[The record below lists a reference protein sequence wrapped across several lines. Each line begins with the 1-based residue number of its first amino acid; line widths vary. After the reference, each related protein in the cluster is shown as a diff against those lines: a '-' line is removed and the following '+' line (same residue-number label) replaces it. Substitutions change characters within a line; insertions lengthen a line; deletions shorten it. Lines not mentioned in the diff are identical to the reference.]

1 MLNRLLHI
9 TMFLVLAATA
19 GAQYLPGKLQGGS
32 GVPGTQSR
40 SPLNSLE
47 RAANNLPGITIVTDT
62 FGNQRWSYYVR
73 VLDTCVNYNPLLTV
87 GNLPISSFVYQCG
100 PNDSLFY
107 IDWKSDVVLISI
119 GGGPSCDADWL
130 DIVTNDCPDN
140 INDSIYTQKYAAIG
154 ARLVWPT
161 AELLVSD
168 SAAVQVTVLSG
179 NRNSRLGFWDNVN
192 QFGSTIDQSGA
203 QTLWYIEPTGE
214 MRWATAGSG
223 TVQAPGAP
231 FVNQFAINPADAPL
245 PTVQAHLYP
254 NTRTDTNTIRN
265 FIYTDGSGKLRS
277 QSIDS
282 LAQILIDSA
291 FIVTIY
297 SGDDTTASTLRTVHI
312 LESLQFTDLDA
323 GGYFLVQMGSL
334 AGGRALIDTAA
345 AIYHSGLGGINI
357 VQADAQGIDIATS
370 ATASRAVNLTTDTV
384 NTQGSF
390 DPQNFRLNFL
400 SDYSYLYADSLKVVG
415 LGQFPNF
422 PSLVGDGTDKGFFYD
437 EGTIFLLNG
446 DGSNG
451 SLSQT
456 EYRDNAIYSDVK
468 ADITAVDYG
477 QIRITSTTTSVD
489 YAVNVEEDSA
499 PQGIGTMLFN
509 EAENNAIWGASFSPK
524 DTNLA
529 TSIFLAE
536 SNSGPSSLPYAGR
549 RAFGVKTQDEENW
562 QFYWILSYLP
572 NDTTEN
578 AISFYNRAYYWK
590 NEHPIGT
597 AGDTIFHFWAATG
610 AGGEAGKDPGFITLD
625 QVCAHCADGA
635 VNWYNSNGTT
645 TDNTR
650 IADVLETATWRS
662 DNVTFD
668 GIVPFRFELAG
679 GGANE
684 PENMVWVFP
693 NGDSA
698 VIQQGDQ
705 EIFLLTNSAWV
716 LKADL
721 AASVQ
726 ADSFSFNPNLG
737 GNAFKI
743 GRYNVMTQNSDAAP
757 THRDAIEYNSITGT
771 SQTELFLD
779 GSSAVWILPTN
790 SVQSFK
796 IHIAAICSSA
806 GNGVGIS
813 TGEAYTGWFLGGI
826 KRVGGTTSLVGT
838 VQADATAQSDA
849 GMSTSVVTIDADD
862 TDESL
867 RIRFTPPNTA
877 GTTTVIQVT
886 ATIEITQTS
895 Y

>member
-1 MLNRLLHI
+1 MPTMLNRLLHI
-9 TMFLVLAATA
+9 TIFLVLAATA

-100 PNDSLFY
+100 DNDSLFY

-168 SAAVQVTVLSG
+168 SSAVQVTVLSG

-415 LGQFPNF
+415 IGQFPDFPNLNF
-422 PSLVGDGTDKGFFYD
+422 DGTEKGILYNMSDF
-437 EGTIFLLNG
+437 GVGMLNG
-446 DGSNG
+446 DGASGQYAYSVVENDGIVNYSDYDGTGQRISNFGVKTSNG
-451 SLSQT
+451 NVYISCIVSDINSPYASIQT
-456 EYRDNAIYSDVK
+456 YLTSSDPNMSDNYFSI
-468 ADITAVDYG
+468 
-477 QIRITSTTTSVD
+477 ST
-489 YAVNVEEDSA
+489 
-499 PQGIGTMLFN
+499 L
-509 EAENNAIWGASFSPK
+509 PK
-524 DTNLA
+524 DTNILTA
-529 TSIFLAE
+529 TILGQFSTD
-536 SNSGPSSLPYAGR
+536 R
-549 RAFGVKTQDEENW
+549 RHWGVYNQDEGEDP
-562 QFYWILSYLP
+562 FYFLQCFLP

-578 AISFYNRAYYWK
+578 ALSFFNRAYYWK
-590 NEHPIGT
+590 NEHPIGA
-597 AGDTIFHFWAATG
+597 AGDTLLHFWAATG
-610 AGGEAGKDPGFITLD
+610 PGGEAGKDPGFMSLD
-625 QVCAHCADGA
+625 DVCGHCLQQGTFNADMLS
-635 VNWYNSNGTT
+635 WS
-645 TDNTR
+645 
-650 IADVLETATWRS
+650 
-662 DNVTFD
+662 
-668 GIVPFRFELAG
+668 AG
-679 GGANE
+679 GAGDFWEAVPANRTSIATTSASLIPSISTAE
-684 PENMVWVFP
+684 ILIDGTGGGTVELNYTPDMPAAGYTTVRYIYNATAGSTTVDTDQAWEYRDST
-693 NGDSA
+693 GDLGSS
-698 VIQQGDQ
+698 
-705 EIFLLTNSAWV
+705 FS
-716 LKADL
+716 L
-721 AASVQ
+721 AAGE
-726 ADSFSFNPNLG
+726 NCKLIWIY
-737 GNAFKI
+737 NA
-743 GRYNVMTQNSDAAP
+743 TA
-757 THRDAIEYNSITGT
+757 
-771 SQTELFLD
+771 
-779 GSSAVWILPTN
+779 
-790 SVQSFK
+790 
-796 IHIAAICSSA
+796 
-806 GNGVGIS
+806 
-813 TGEAYTGWFLGGI
+813 
-826 KRVGGTTSLVGT
+826 
-838 VQADATAQSDA
+838 ADA
-849 GMSTSVVTIDADD
+849 
-862 TDESL
+862 
-867 RIRFTPPNTA
+867 RFF
-877 GTTTVIQVT
+877 VIKF
-886 ATIEITQTS
+886 
-895 Y
+895 

>member
-1 MLNRLLHI
+1 MPTMRNRILHTI
-9 TMFLVLAATA
+9 LFLALAATA

-384 NTQGSF
+384 NTQGRV
-390 DPQNFRLNFL
+390 DPTNFRLNFL
-400 SDYSYLYADSLKVVG
+400 SDNSYLYADSLKVVG
-415 LGQFPNF
+415 IGQFPGF
-422 PSLVGDGTDKGFFYD
+422 PSIMSDGTDKGFFFNPSGD
-437 EGTIFLLNG
+437 EVFMLNG
-446 DGSNG
+446 DGQTGDNSYVLIERTQFTIEADNNNDGMTRLSTGNGPSVSNF
-451 SLSQT
+451 SAQT
-456 EYRDNAIYSDVK
+456 AIDDDKYG
-468 ADITAVDYG
+468 DIDI
-477 QIRITSTTTSVD
+477 QI
-489 YAVNVEEDSA
+489 
-499 PQGIGTMLFN
+499 
-509 EAENNAIWGASFSPK
+509 
-524 DTNLA
+524 
-529 TSIFLAE
+529 
-536 SNSGPSSLPYAGR
+536 SNSKIGSNDAVGITLAHFGNDDSIA
-549 RAFGVKTQDEENW
+549 AFVSFGSRLIPALNYRSFAVSTQLKTEPAFD
-562 QFYWILSYLP
+562 FTWIEIFLP
-572 NDTTEN
+572 NDTVEN
-578 AISFYNRAYYWK
+578 AVSFYNRAYYWR
-590 NEHPIGT
+590 NEMPTGV
-597 AGDTIFHFWAATG
+597 AGDTLLHFWAATG
-610 AGGEAGKDPGFITLD
+610 PGGEAGKDPGFMSLD
-625 QVCAHCADGA
+625 DVCGHCLQQGTFNADMLS
-635 VNWYNSNGTT
+635 WS
-645 TDNTR
+645 
-650 IADVLETATWRS
+650 
-662 DNVTFD
+662 
-668 GIVPFRFELAG
+668 AG
-679 GGANE
+679 GAGDFWEAVPANRTSIATTSASLIPSISTAE
-684 PENMVWVFP
+684 ILIDGTGGGTVELNYTPDMPAAGYTTVRYIYNATAGSTTVVTDQAWEYRDST
-693 NGDSA
+693 GDLGSS
-698 VIQQGDQ
+698 
-705 EIFLLTNSAWV
+705 FS
-716 LKADL
+716 L
-721 AASVQ
+721 AAGE
-726 ADSFSFNPNLG
+726 NCKLIWIY
-737 GNAFKI
+737 NA
-743 GRYNVMTQNSDAAP
+743 TA
-757 THRDAIEYNSITGT
+757 
-771 SQTELFLD
+771 
-779 GSSAVWILPTN
+779 
-790 SVQSFK
+790 
-796 IHIAAICSSA
+796 
-806 GNGVGIS
+806 
-813 TGEAYTGWFLGGI
+813 
-826 KRVGGTTSLVGT
+826 
-838 VQADATAQSDA
+838 ADA
-849 GMSTSVVTIDADD
+849 
-862 TDESL
+862 
-867 RIRFTPPNTA
+867 RFF
-877 GTTTVIQVT
+877 VIKF
-886 ATIEITQTS
+886 
-895 Y
+895 